1 MSTRM
6 RDQSGFSLVE
16 LLTVISLMVIVMS
29 ATLTAFASFEQTT
42 GTNQKQNEAQDA
54 VRVGL
59 AGVSRELRNLA
70 SPTEELPQAILRA
83 GTKDLIFQSV
93 GSNIT
98 RRVRYCL
105 NTTTRRLWRQLD
117 PAPFGAL
124 PDSTCPGTTT
134 GWGTNTVA
142 AANVVNGTRAVF
154 GYNVANP
161 LTDSDFGRITE
172 ISSTLWVD
180 VNPGVRP
187 LETSL
192 QTSIFLRNQNRSP
205 SAAFTADVNGSSIVF
220 NGAQS
225 FDPEG
230 RSLRFYW
237 YDTALATNS
246 ASCGVLPA
254 VVPQT
259 GCVGVNV
266 VATYTPSA
274 AGEHHVYLVVA
285 DPAGLIDDADSDTVC
300 IPTLAQPCT

>member
-1 MSTRM
+1 MSARL
-6 RDQSGFSLVE
+6 RDESGFSLVE

-59 AGVSRELRNLA
+59 AGLSRELRNLA
-70 SPTEELPQAILRA
+70 SPTEELPEAILRA
-83 GTKDLIFQSV
+83 QATDLIFQSV

-105 NTTTRRLWRQLD
+105 NTTTKRLWRQLD
-117 PAPFGAL
+117 PEPYGAL
-124 PDSTCPGTTT
+124 PDATCPSTAA

-154 GYNVANP
+154 GYNVENP
-161 LTDSDFGRITE
+161 LGITE

-205 SAAFTADVNGSSIVF
+205 TAAFTADVNGSSIVF
-220 NGAQS
+220 NGAES
-225 FDPEG
+225 SDPEG

-237 YDTALATNS
+237 YDTAVSTNS
-246 ASCGVLPA
+246 ASCGQLPA
-254 VVPQT
+254 AVPQT
-259 GCVGVNV
+259 GCVGVNAI
-266 VATYTPSA
+266 ATYTPTA
-274 AGEHHVYLVVA
+274 AGQHQVYLVVA
-285 DPAGLIDDADSDTVC
+285 DPAGLIDNADQDTVC
-300 IPTLAQPCT
+300 IPTLAQPCA